1 MSNKHKKNIIPV
13 IDLFAGPGGLNEGFS
28 HKIGGERRF
37 KSVLSVEKEAP
48 EHQTLSL
55 RAFYRYFLYRDLPV
69 PQEYYDYIQKRN
81 NVTREQL
88 WKKYPDAA
96 AEADNEA
103 LQFTLGEDDGPLGF
117 PFLADKIKKALGG
130 EKNWLL
136 IGGPPCQAYSL
147 VGRSKQLGELKKTE
161 GSISGAEQKF
171 YQDHRHKL
179 YRQYLRIL
187 AYFAPAVFVMENVKG
202 ILSAKLNGELIFPQI
217 IDDLKTPAVSA
228 KEYGWESN
236 TKHTYHIFSFVTG
249 TEPDDIS
256 DYLIKSENYGI
267 PQARHRV
274 ILLGIRDDIWAKTGH
289 SVGKLKKQSQTS
301 VKRAIG
307 KLPVLRSGFTRRDDN
322 LDAWKNYLAEIIN
335 EKFFSEFS
343 DEVKQ
348 MIMEYIRQ
356 RETFS
361 AERTTKEHYKVDKE
375 LLDDW
380 YSDPL
385 LKCYLNH
392 ETRAHMA
399 KDLYRYLFVAVMG
412 ELQKHSPQLKDFPDD
427 LLPEHQNVIKNAERT
442 EKKVKTEQKFADRF
456 KVQVWDIPSS
466 TITSHISKDGHY
478 FIHPDP
484 LQCRSLTVREAARL
498 QTFPD
503 NYFFEGNRT
512 QQYHQ
517 VGNAVP
523 PFLAHQLSRIVFD
536 VFEKAVA
543 KKEKK

>member
-1 MSNKHKKNIIPV
+1 MSSKYKKNIIPV

-88 WKKYPDAA
+88 WEKYPNAA

-161 GSISGAEQKF
+161 GSVSDAEQKF

-217 IDDLKTPAVSA
+217 LKDLKAPAVSA
-228 KEYGWESN
+228 KEYGLEAK
-236 TKHTYHIFSFVTG
+236 TKHTYHIFSFVSG
-249 TEPDDIS
+249 TEPKDMS
-256 DYLIKSENYGI
+256 EYLIKSENYGI

-274 ILLGIRDDIWAKTGH
+274 ILLGVRDDIWRKIRGN
-289 SVGKLKKQSQTS
+289 VGKLEKQPQTT
-301 VKRAIG
+301 VKSAIG
-307 KLPVLRSGFTRRDDN
+307 KLPALRSGFTGRRDL
-322 LDAWKNYLAEIIN
+322 LDEWKQYLSEIVNAEFFTELSEDVQQTIITYA
-335 EKFFSEFS
+335 
-343 DEVKQ
+343 Q
-348 MIMEYIRQ
+348 Q
-356 RETFS
+356 RKSFS
-361 AERTTKEHYKVDKE
+361 AER
-375 LLDDW
+375 
-380 YSDPL
+380 
-385 LKCYLNH
+385 
-392 ETRAHMA
+392 R
-399 KDLYRYLFVAVMG
+399 
-412 ELQKHSPQLKDFPDD
+412 KHDRT
-427 LLPEHQNVIKNAERT
+427 AESR
-442 EKKVKTEQKFADRF
+442 
-456 KVQVWDIPSS
+456 
-466 TITSHISKDGHY
+466 
-478 FIHPDP
+478 
-484 LQCRSLTVREAARL
+484 TVR
-498 QTFPD
+498 
-503 NYFFEGNRT
+503 
-512 QQYHQ
+512 HC
-517 VGNAVP
+517 
-523 PFLAHQLSRIVFD
+523 
-536 VFEKAVA
+536 
-543 KKEKK
+543 

>member
-1 MSNKHKKNIIPV
+1 MSSKHKKNIIPV

-249 TEPDDIS
+249 TEPENIS

-274 ILLGIRDDIWAKTGH
+274 ILLGIRDDIWEKIGNT
-289 SVGKLKKQSQTS
+289 VGKLKLQAQTS
-301 VKRAIG
+301 VKSAIG
-307 KLPVLRSGFTRRDDN
+307 KLPALRSGFTGRRD
-322 LDAWKNYLAEIIN
+322 
-335 EKFFSEFS
+335 
-343 DEVKQ
+343 
-348 MIMEYIRQ
+348 
-356 RETFS
+356 
-361 AERTTKEHYKVDKE
+361 

-380 YSDPL
+380 KQYLSEIVNAEFFTELSEDVQQTIITYAQQRKSFSAGRTSTERYKIDNILLNGWYGDPQL
-385 LKCYLNH
+385 QFYLNH

-399 KDLYRYLFVAVMG
+399 SDLYRYLFVAIMG
-412 ELQKHSPQLKDFPDD
+412 ELKKHSPQLKDFPDD
-427 LLPEHQNVIKNAERT
+427 LLPKHNNVIKKADKDV
-442 EKKVKTEQKFADRF
+442 EKASSEQKFADRF
-456 KVQVWDIPSS
+456 KVQVWDNPSS

>member
-1 MSNKHKKNIIPV
+1 MSSKHKKNIIPV

-55 RAFYRYFLYRDLPV
+55 RAFYRYFLYRDFPV

-117 PFLADKIKKALGG
+117 PFLADKIRKALGG

-147 VGRSKQLGELKKTE
+147 VGRSKQLGELKKIE
-161 GSISGAEQKF
+161 GSMSGAEQKF

-217 IDDLKTPAVSA
+217 LNDLKAPAVSA
-228 KEYGWESN
+228 KGYGLEAK
-236 TKHTYHIFSFVTG
+236 TKHTYHIFSFVSG
-249 TEPDDIS
+249 TEPEDIS
-256 DYLIKSENYGI
+256 EYLIKSENYGI

-274 ILLGIRDDIWAKTGH
+274 ILLGVRDDIWKKIGGN
-289 SVGKLKKQSQTS
+289 VRKLEKQTQTS

-307 KLPVLRSGFTRRDDN
+307 NLPVLRSGFTHRDDT
-322 LDAWKNYLAEIIN
+322 LESWKNYLAEVIN
-335 EKFFSEFS
+335 ENFFSEFS

-348 MIMEYIRQ
+348 MFMAYIKQ

-361 AERTTKEHYKVDKE
+361 AERITEERYKIDKG
-375 LLDDW
+375 LLDNW
-380 YSDPL
+380 YGDPL

-399 KDLYRYLFVAVMG
+399 KDLYRYFFVSVMG
-412 ELQKHSPQLKDFPDD
+412 VLQKHSPQLKDFPDD
-427 LLPEHQNVIKNAERT
+427 LLPEHKNVVRKSDSAGKN
-442 EKKVKTEQKFADRF
+442 EKLEQKFADRF
-456 KVQVWDIPSS
+456 KVQIWDNPSS

-523 PFLAHQLSRIVFD
+523 PYLAHQLAVIVYEIFN
-536 VFEKAVA
+536 AI
-543 KKEKK
+543 

>member
-1 MSNKHKKNIIPV
+1 MSRNKKSSIIPV

-28 HKIGGERRF
+28 HEIKGARRF

-55 RAFYRYFLYRDLPV
+55 RAFYRYFLYRGLPV
-69 PQEYYDYIQKRN
+69 PQEYYDYIQGINKIS
-81 NVTREQL
+81 REAL
-88 WKKYPDAA
+88 WNQYPDAA
-96 AEADNEA
+96 KEADNEA

-117 PFLADKIKKALGG
+117 PFLAYKIEKALNGNS
-130 EKNWLL
+130 NWVL

-161 GSISGAEQKF
+161 KSPEKAVKKF
-171 YQDHRHKL
+171 DQDHRHKL

-187 AYFAPAVFVMENVKG
+187 AIFSPAVFVMENVQG
-202 ILSAKLNGELIFPQI
+202 ILSAKLNGEPIFPKI
-217 IDDLKTPAVSA
+217 LKDLKIPQASA
-228 KEYGWESN
+228 REYGWTS
-236 TKHTYHIFSFVTG
+236 TSSHTYHILSFVTG
-249 TEPDDIS
+249 TEPKTNS

-274 ILLGIRDDIWAKTGH
+274 ILLGIRDDLWDIVGK
-289 SVGKLKKQSQTS
+289 SVGKLTPRAQST
-301 VKRAIG
+301 VRDAIG
-307 KLPVLRSGFTRRDDN
+307 SLPVLRSGLTGQEDS
-322 LDAWKNYLAEIIN
+322 LDAWRDYLAEIIH
-335 EKFFSEFS
+335 EDFFSHLS
-343 DEVKQ
+343 SNVKRS
-348 MIMEYIRQ
+348 IKGYNKIRKS
-356 RETFS
+356 FS
-361 AERTTKEHYKVDKE
+361 ADRSSNVSYMVDETT
-375 LLDDW
+375 LGQW
-380 YSDPL
+380 YGDPRL
-385 LKCYLNH
+385 NFYLNH

-399 KDLYRYLFVAVMG
+399 SDLYRYLYVAITG
-412 ELQKHSPQLKDFPDD
+412 ELKSHSPQLRDFPDA
-427 LLPEHQNVIKNAERT
+427 LLPNHKNVIRGSSGGEF
-442 EKKVKTEQKFADRF
+442 KKGEEQKFADRF
-456 KVQVWDIPSS
+456 KVQVWDNPSS

-523 PFLAHQLSRIVFD
+523 PFLAYQLSHIVFD
-536 VFEKAVA
+536 IFVKFTKFIRG
-543 KKEKK
+543 

>member
-1 MSNKHKKNIIPV
+1 MPSRQTKNIIPV

-28 HKIGGERRF
+28 HKIGEKRRF

-96 AEADNEA
+96 AEADKEA

-117 PFLADKIKKALGG
+117 PFLAKKIERALNG

-161 GSISGAEQKF
+161 GSISDAEQKF

-187 AYFAPAVFVMENVKG
+187 ACFAPAVFVMENVKG
-202 ILSAKLNGELIFPQI
+202 ILSAKLNGEPIFPQI
-217 IDDLKTPAVSA
+217 LKDLKSPAISA
-228 KEYGWESN
+228 KEYGLEAK
-236 TKHTYHIFSFVTG
+236 TKHTYHILSFVTG
-249 TEPDDIS
+249 TEPENIS
-256 DYLIKSENYGI
+256 EYLIKSEDYGI

-274 ILLGIRDDIWAKTGH
+274 ILLGVRDDIWKKFGNG
-289 SVGKLKKQSQTS
+289 VGRLKKQSQMS
-301 VKRAIG
+301 VKKAIG
-307 KLPVLRSGFTRRDDN
+307 ELPVLRSGFTHREDT
-322 LDAWKNYLAEIIN
+322 LESWKKYLAEIVN

-348 MIMEYIRQ
+348 AMMRYSKQ
-356 RETFS
+356 RESFS
-361 AERTTKEHYKVDKE
+361 AERLTQAQYKMNRGE
-375 LLDDW
+375 LGNW
-380 YSDPL
+380 YNDSVL
-385 LKCYLNH
+385 ECYLNH

-399 KDLYRYLFVAVMG
+399 SDLYRYLFASVVG
-412 ELQKHSPQLKDFPDD
+412 ELQKRSPQLKDFPDD
-427 LLPEHQNVIKNAERT
+427 LLPEHKNVIKRADRAR
-442 EKKVKTEQKFADRF
+442 EKTRVDQKFADRF
-456 KVQVWDIPSS
+456 KVQVWDSPSS

-536 VFEKAVA
+536 IFERAFAQNDGK
-543 KKEKK
+543 